1 MIVMEV
7 VGGGRERKKCEKIK
21 NKKIEKNMR
30 SEGSG
35 YRHQNF

>member
-21 NKKIEKNMR
+21 KIEKNMR